1 MFDLHEALAYVVEQ
15 GASDLHLKVP
25 SRPVIRVN
33 GTLQPLDQYEPIMPE
48 DTSRIL
54 HIMLN
59 EKQIAAFEEEN
70 EIDFAYAVSGLARFR
85 VNAFKQRGSISIALR
100 TIPYAV
106 RTVSELGLPPAI
118 GNFDIQVDGTRVGH
132 FEANTTASG
141 FYDATYPVPSAL
153 TRGKNKL
160 TVRFQATGGRIAPVF
175 AVRTVRVARA

>member
-106 RTVSELGLPPAI
+106 RTVSELGLPGAI
-118 GNFDIQVDGTRVGH
+118 GELAEEERGLILLTGTTGSGKS
-132 FEANTTASG
+132 TTLAAII
-141 FYDATYPVPSAL
+141 D
-153 TRGKNKL
+153 
-160 TVRFQATGGRIAPVF
+160 QI
-175 AVRTVRVARA
+175 